1 MINKY
6 IKFIPIVF
14 KCSSTTA
21 PNLSARN
28 HGVGN
33 AYFVCS
39 QSNEIKREY
48 VDSNRKRIDRFD
60 CKGKLTIHVDLL
72 AAEAKITLR
81 HNLIHDKPTDI
92 AMPSVV
98 KQEIKEN
105 LEMTPTYLRSH
116 LRKKFDLLNITSKQ
130 IYYWWSHYTQQ
141 FYKFDEDHV
150 VSALKFFEQ
159 QQESGC
165 DLCFQLETK
174 YVTAIGFTTPL
185 LALTKNMLELHCD
198 ATYKMAKGRFEL
210 YGLVGN
216 IEGMG
221 FLLGYLILD
230 TTKASNSEAQEGLR
244 TEALTGFFHA
254 FHSKGLNPIYFYT
267 DKDFAQRNAAKNVWP
282 ESDIQLCLWHLIYSV
297 RIKNTTLFVHLICEE
312 LS

>member
-282 ESDIQLCLWHLIYSV
+282 ESDIQLCL
-297 RIKNTTLFVHLICEE
+297 
-312 LS
+312 